1 MNNSLKILILLILSL
16 AVVSCG
22 SARKAAKT
30 DRDAPKEEVMAEDST
45 IFVPLHPP
53 VVVPHKWNE
62 SGSPDK

>member
-22 SARKAAKT
+22 SARKAAKA
-30 DRDAPKEEVMAEDST
+30 DREAPKEMVAEDST
-45 IFVPLHPP
+45 RFVPLHPP

-62 SGSPDK
+62 SGSPDR